1 MAMISVEQIR
11 EIDFT
16 TSMSGYKK
24 SEVDDFLDE
33 LAEDYEKLIKQ
44 NQQLNAKI
52 QTLNSENTAEPK
64 KEVHEEKTASNN
76 VQEVHGILETAQRFS
91 DQLISEAKEKA
102 EQIITEATLK
112 AKELEAKI
120 ANDKEHHE
128 EIMAELKMK
137 AEASISEKLKDAVDK
152 SENIIAAAKQSVAD
166 EKQVYDNLR
175 IEASNFKSKLLD
187 SYKKQLELL
196 NELPVEIP
204 FKEKIEIADEESTSE
219 EIEE

>member
-64 KEVHEEKTASNN
+64 KEVHEEKPVSNN

-152 SENIIAAAKQSVAD
+152 SENILAAAKQSVAD

>member
-64 KEVHEEKTASNN
+64 KEVHEEKPASNN

-152 SENIIAAAKQSVAD
+152 SENILAAAKQSVAD

>member
-1 MAMISVEQIR
+1 MISVEQIR

-64 KEVHEEKTASNN
+64 KEVHEEKPVSNN

-152 SENIIAAAKQSVAD
+152 SENILAAAKQSVAD